1 LFAAAERGT
10 SLWIVLGFKS
20 VFKNQHPT
28 VLCREATMKKH
39 FAVLALV
46 LLMLGLCAPVLF
58 SQASGTVK
66 GVCKDPQGNPIAD
79 GVLVWANQD
88 NGQKYTLKTNKKGEY
103 FSLGFA
109 PGSYNVTLYKNAD
122 DAKANKELF
131 HINKFQVTLDENTL
145 DFDLK
150 KQAEET
156 AKGQGLTPEQLKQMQ
171 EAQAKQEKEKSTIKT
186 LNEKIVAANTAS
198 KAGDF
203 DTAIST
209 LNEATQM
216 DASRD
221 VLWAQLADAYRGSAT
236 KQTDPAEKSKRLQE
250 AAADYQK
257 AIDLRQKSMDAA
269 TKKDPED
276 NKRLAAYYNNLGE
289 ASSKSGKIDDA
300 VKAYTQAAQINPEG
314 AAGYYYNIGAVLT
327 NAGKID
333 DAIAAFDKCIAADP
347 SKADAYYQ
355 KGVNMIGKATLQGDK
370 MVAPPGTAEAFQKYL
385 ELAPTGPYA
394 DVAKQMLTSIGASV
408 ETGFGKKKV
417 PAKKS
422 N

>member
-1 LFAAAERGT
+1 
-10 SLWIVLGFKS
+10 
-20 VFKNQHPT
+20 
-28 VLCREATMKKH
+28 MKKH
-39 FAVLALV
+39 FAVFALV
-46 LLMLGLCAPVLF
+46 LLMLGLSAPALF

-131 HINKFQVTLDENTL
+131 HVNRFPVTLDENTL

-150 KQAEET
+150 KQAEDN
-156 AKGQGLTPEQLKQMQ
+156 AKGQGLTPEQVKQMQ

-221 VLWAQLADAYRGSAT
+221 VLWAQLADAYRGAAG

-257 AIDLRQKSMDAA
+257 AIDLKQKSMDAA

-289 ASSKSGKIDDA
+289 ASSRSGKIDDA

-314 AAGYYYNIGAVLT
+314 AAGYYYNTGAVLT
-327 NAGKID
+327 NAGRID

-347 SKADAYYQ
+347 TKADAYYQ

-370 MVAPPGTAEAFQKYL
+370 MVAPSGTAEAFQKYL

-408 ETGFGKKKV
+408 ETGFGKKKA